1 MVSRIYSNTVVER
14 HKDGDT
20 SVVLVDLGFST
31 FQRMTIRWAGINAPE
46 MGTALGQISLD
57 ELNKKLP
64 PQSIVDLITIKT
76 KSNVDEKDKYGR
88 YLGAFLYNG
97 ENINQ
102 WLLTNNLAVE
112 YNGQ

>member
-1 MVSRIYSNTVVER
+1 MVTRTYPNTLIER

-20 SVVLVDLGFST
+20 TVVLIDLGFSV
-31 FQRMTIRWAGINAPE
+31 FDRQVIRWAGINAPE
-46 MGTALGQISLD
+46 KETALGQISTN

-64 PQSIVDLITIKT
+64 VNSVVTLETIKT
-76 KSNVDEKDKYGR
+76 KIYTDKEDKYGR
-88 YLGAFLYNG
+88 YLGTFYFNG

-112 YNGQ
+112 YNGE